1 MNRVVHFEF
10 AAVEPARAAEFYR
23 QVFGWEIT
31 SWPGQEEYFLVT
43 TGPIDQPGING
54 GIMRHQDAQPR
65 TVNTIE
71 VDSLDDYA
79 AKVKQHGGT
88 VVVEK
93 QVIPG
98 VGYQIYC
105 KDTEGNLFGVHQA
118 DPNAQP

>member
-23 QVFGWEIT
+23 QVFGWGIT
-31 SWPGQEEYFLVT
+31 SWPGQEGDFLVT
-43 TGPIDQPGING
+43 TGPIDHTRTTGRLI
-54 GIMRHQDAQPR
+54 RHQDAQPR
-65 TVNTIE
+65 TVNAIE

-98 VGYQIYC
+98 GGYQIYC